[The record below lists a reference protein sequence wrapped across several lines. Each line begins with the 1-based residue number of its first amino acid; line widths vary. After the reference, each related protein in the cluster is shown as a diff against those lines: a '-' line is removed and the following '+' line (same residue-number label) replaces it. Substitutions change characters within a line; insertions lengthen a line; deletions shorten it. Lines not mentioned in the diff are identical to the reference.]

1 MNLQAL
7 DRCKDQEQKIE
18 GLQGPLEQ
26 LRREAQTDFD
36 RVWNRIIFIVQIRL
50 FSVLMGY
57 YFQGYIV
64 QLFNQFRLFFSEKKI
79 FKVAGH
85 SHNRSKL
92 GPLKGV

>member
-36 RVWNRIIFIVQIRL
+36 RV
-50 FSVLMGY
+50 
-57 YFQGYIV
+57 
-64 QLFNQFRLFFSEKKI
+64 
-79 FKVAGH
+79 
-85 SHNRSKL
+85 
-92 GPLKGV
+92 